1 MALFSLLLMSV
12 CAMAD
17 NDKPISVS
25 ELPQS
30 AQQFINKN
38 FKGKKVAMA
47 KEEKGLLDRGYDVVF
62 VDGVEL
68 EFDNKGNWTS
78 VDCEKTSVPT
88 AIVPHKIAAYVKT
101 NYSGQ
106 HITKIEKDNKDYE
119 IELSNGL
126 EITFNKKFKVI
137 EIDK

>member
-1 MALFSLLLMSV
+1 
-12 CAMAD
+12 MAD

-47 KEEKGLLDRGYDVVF
+47 KEEKGLLDRGYEVVF

-78 VDCEKTSVPT
+78 VDCEKSAVPT
-88 AIVPHKIAAYVKT
+88 AIVPNKIAAYVKA

-106 HITKIEKDNKDYE
+106 RITKIEKDNKDYE

-137 EIDK
+137 EIDN